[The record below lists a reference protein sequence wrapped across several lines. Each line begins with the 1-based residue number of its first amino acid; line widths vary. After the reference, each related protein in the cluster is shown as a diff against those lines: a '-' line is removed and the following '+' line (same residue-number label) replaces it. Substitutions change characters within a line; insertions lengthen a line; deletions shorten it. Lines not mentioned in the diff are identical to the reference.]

1 MSLSATP
8 LRILLVDDNED
19 DALLIREAFRKANRP
34 NELWVVHDGIAA
46 LAFLNQSNEHADKP
60 RPDVVLL
67 DINMP
72 KLNGFGVLEAMRGN
86 PQLADLPVVMCSTSD
101 HKHEIERALELGA
114 RDYLQKPIGFDRL
127 RDMAAS
133 FLERWGNP
141 VEPRPAAD

>member
-34 NELWVVHDGIAA
+34 NELWVVHDGVAA
-46 LAFLNQSNEHADKP
+46 LAFLNQSDEHADKP

-72 KLNGFGVLEAMRGN
+72 KLNGFGVLEGMPGN
-86 PQLADLPVVMCSTSD
+86 PRLADLPVVMCSTSD